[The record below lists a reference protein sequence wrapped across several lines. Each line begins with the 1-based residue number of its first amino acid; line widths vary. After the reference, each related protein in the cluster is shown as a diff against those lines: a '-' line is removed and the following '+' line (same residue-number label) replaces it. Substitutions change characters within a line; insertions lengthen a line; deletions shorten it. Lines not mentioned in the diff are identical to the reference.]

1 MLDPP
6 LIKTPLPRLLILNT
20 FAGPPLPSTYLAL
33 KSMFVARMGLPCRHI
48 LQSCA
53 YVDMPL
59 FDAELGN
66 KRWTGDYYQ
75 TLSQVRFTLPSW
87 NDGDEKSD
95 VSMSEISSE
104 SKKAILTQA
113 QKYGNVL
120 KITNPLASVGSEHGI
135 KLCNKRV
142 QMLQKNLENW

>member
-1 MLDPP
+1 
-6 LIKTPLPRLLILNT
+6 
-20 FAGPPLPSTYLAL
+20 
-33 KSMFVARMGLPCRHI
+33 
-48 LQSCA
+48 
-53 YVDMPL
+53 MPL